1 MAAGAIAVR
10 AEVTD
15 KMLRLAELVR
25 PRLIQDGIF
34 FAGLDIVGEKIME
47 INVQSPGGLDN
58 ADELEG
64 VDFTRKIIDA
74 LERKVAV
81 QKQRGNRLSN
91 IELATF

>member
-1 MAAGAIAVR
+1 
-10 AEVTD
+10 
-15 KMLRLAELVR
+15 
-25 PRLIQDGIF
+25 
-34 FAGLDIVGEKIME
+34 VGEKIME

-74 LERKVAV
+74 LERKVAERV
-81 QKQRGNRLSN
+81 QHGDRLSN